1 MPANA
6 NENVIYLQPPVNGVS
21 VIIPCKNEDKAVGLT
36 VKSVADNLSSAGIEY
51 EIIVVDD
58 GSTDR
63 TRDEAL
69 AAGAKVLAHPIN
81 MGYGNSIMDAMIV
94 AKYPVIA
101 TVDADGT
108 YPVAMLPAMIEEAS
122 KYDMVIG
129 TRVWTNDNTS
139 LKGKILRKI
148 LYYIILYFSNIKAPD
163 YNSGFRVFHK
173 LNTLDYRQI
182 LCPTFSF
189 TTSLTILYLL
199 NTKSIKFMKIEYSK
213 RIGISKVSHLRD
225 SICTFSYVFI
235 LTSLFQPYR
244 LFLIIIFFGL
254 MLNFMVILLAYVF
267 NLAQSLQIG
276 LHIMISLAIIVGS
289 IAINTYSSSKKYLD
303 QLHDKRKYGP

>member
-1 MPANA
+1 MSTNTI
-6 NENVIYLQPPVNGVS
+6 ENVIYLQPPVNSVS
-21 VIIPCKNEDKAVGLT
+21 VIIPCKNEEKSVGFT
-36 VKSVADNLSSAGIEY
+36 VKNVADNLSSAGIDY

-63 TRDEAL
+63 TREEAL
-69 AAGAKVLAHPIN
+69 AAGAKVLVHQIN
-81 MGYGNSIMDAMIV
+81 MGYGNSIMDAMNF

-101 TVDADGT
+101 TIDADGT
-108 YPVAMLPAMIEEAS
+108 YPVSILPAMIKEAC

-129 TRVWTNDNTS
+129 ARVWTNDNTS
-139 LKGKILRKI
+139 IRSKILRKI
-148 LYYIILYFSNIKAPD
+148 LYYVILYFSNIKAPD

-199 NTKSIKFMKIEYSK
+199 NTKSVNFMNIEYSK
-213 RIGISKVSHLRD
+213 RIGTSKVSHLRD
-225 SICTFSYVFI
+225 AICTFSYVFI

-244 LFLIIIFFGL
+244 LFLIIILFAL
-254 MLNFMVILLAYVF
+254 TLNFTVMLLATLF
-267 NLAQSLQIG
+267 NMAQSIQIG